1 MSVLTTNYKG
11 TKIKCLDMPHTN
23 NTMIVAPING
33 QTFSYLIIGKQVSKQ
48 IIESESNTKRV
59 YQKLKAK
66 HNLYRSLL
74 GA

>member
-1 MSVLTTNYKG
+1 
-11 TKIKCLDMPHTN
+11 
-23 NTMIVAPING
+23 MIVAPING

-48 IIESESNTKRV
+48 IIESETHTKRV